1 VEPNIL
7 LKIYNLLYI
16 IVILCYHFIYKILV
30 KINKMKLKGGHR
42 GTLVPLIKLIKFY
55 KFLVECLAPPFERW
69 YKKKLKSIKKK
80 SVNV

>member
-1 VEPNIL
+1 
-7 LKIYNLLYI
+7 
-16 IVILCYHFIYKILV
+16 
-30 KINKMKLKGGHR
+30 MKLKGGHR